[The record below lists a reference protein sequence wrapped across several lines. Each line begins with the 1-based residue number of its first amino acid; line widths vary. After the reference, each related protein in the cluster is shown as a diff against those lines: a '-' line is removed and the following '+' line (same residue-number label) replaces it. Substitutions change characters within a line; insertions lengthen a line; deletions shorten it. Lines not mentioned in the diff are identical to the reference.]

1 MTQSKLSY
9 TNSRGD
15 TVSVGDMI
23 YTGNRYYHSYDFG
36 TASGYDIREEIAF
49 VTAIKKEHGRWHIYY
64 QPFDEDRGGT
74 PRQYAAQYNR
84 YSSDGEP
91 LDYGM
96 RPFKASEG

>member
-49 VTAIKKEHGRWHIYY
+49 VTAIKKEYGRWHIYY
-64 QPFDEDRGGT
+64 QPFDEDRKDT

-84 YSSDGEP
+84 YATDGEP
-91 LDYGM
+91 SPYGM

>member
-15 TVSVGDMI
+15 TVTVGDMI
-23 YTGNRYYHSYDFG
+23 YTGNRYYHS
-36 TASGYDIREEIAF
+36 ANSVIDIREEIAF
-49 VTAIKKEHGRWHIYY
+49 VTAIKKECGRWHIYY

-84 YSSDGEP
+84 YSSDGDP

>member
-1 MTQSKLSY
+1 MEAETKQSY

-15 TVSVGDMI
+15 TVTVGDMI
-23 YTGNRYYHSYDFG
+23 YTGHRYYHSHN
-36 TASGYDIREEIAF
+36 SVIDIREEIAF
-49 VTAIKKEHGRWHIYY
+49 VTAIKKEYGRWHIYY
-64 QPFDEDRGGT
+64 QPYDDTRWPAGVQ
-74 PRQYAAQYNR
+74 PRQYAAQYNK

>member
-1 MTQSKLSY
+1 MAQSKLSY
-9 TNSRGD
+9 TNKRGD

-49 VTAIKKEHGRWHIYY
+49 VTAIKKEYGRWHIYY

-84 YSSDGEP
+84 YATDGEP
-91 LDYGM
+91 LPYGM

>member
-1 MTQSKLSY
+1 MAQSKLSY

-49 VTAIKKEHGRWHIYY
+49 VTAIKKEYGRWHIYY
-64 QPFDEDRGGT
+64 QPFDEDRGWT

-84 YSSDGEP
+84 YSADGEP